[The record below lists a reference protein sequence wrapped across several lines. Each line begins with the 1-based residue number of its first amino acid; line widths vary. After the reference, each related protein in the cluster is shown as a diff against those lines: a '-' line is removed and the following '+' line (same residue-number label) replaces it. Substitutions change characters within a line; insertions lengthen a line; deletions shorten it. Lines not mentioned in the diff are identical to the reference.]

1 MGYVIEGDGT
11 KLGTTIWKDGAIVD
25 WHTCVVN
32 IDQNECI
39 AYVDTNPASLDRIVL
54 LGIYQIIGDGN
65 YTNTRLVIN
74 DSVFRG
80 ITSLTF
86 STGFRKPPLLT
97 VRAVFLPN
105 IVIEGDKNAD
115 N

>member
-11 KLGTTIWKDGAIVD
+11 KLGTTISKDGNIID
-25 WHTCVVN
+25 WDTCVVD
-32 IDQNECI
+32 IDQSQCI
-39 AYVDTNPASLDRIVL
+39 AYVDTVPYHLDRIVL
-54 LGIYQIIGDGN
+54 LGIYQIIGDGD

-80 ITSLTF
+80 VTSLTF

-97 VRAVFLPN
+97 VKSVFLPN
-105 IVIEGDKNAD
+105 IIEGEESAD